1 MHAAFQFD
9 LARSSGHSEGCHHR
23 RLLQSRVNAVR
34 QILHSGMPT
43 RDIYRQFGFAWLYQI
58 TVSTAYFAFGSHA
71 LNKASLFVLQRTQTQ
86 TPSLVMLSCKSW
98 RPRKFNPLVDSHT
111 AKTDS
116 FDWNSSLLRFYYRFY
131 RCQKG
136 LGGVHSDI
144 SAANICNL
152 RQWRSQQP
160 SCFYIETCSS
170 FCLLRAQLEVSNTSP
185 FVWPLYLALVWLWYF
200 ECERL
205 VCPWDSPCSVN
216 WYAHKQNHQLWLE
229 QSKP

>member
-1 MHAAFQFD
+1 
-9 LARSSGHSEGCHHR
+9 
-23 RLLQSRVNAVR
+23 
-34 QILHSGMPT
+34 
-43 RDIYRQFGFAWLYQI
+43 
-58 TVSTAYFAFGSHA
+58 
-71 LNKASLFVLQRTQTQ
+71 
-86 TPSLVMLSCKSW
+86 MLSCKSW

-111 AKTDS
+111 AKTGS
-116 FDWNSSLLRFYYRFY
+116 FDWNSLLYRLYY

-136 LGGVHSDI
+136 LSGVHSDA

-185 FVWPLYLALVWLWYF
+185 FVWPLYWALVWLWYF

-216 WYAHKQNHQLWLE
+216 WYAHKQNHQLWLK
-229 QSKP
+229 QSGHFPRGLKCIQLSFQTLSTHLKPPSSPTQQQALNVHFNTAPFQKDVELLGFAQMYYECRSIAQICADVSLAFLPHKDIGI